1 MLFASNVL
9 SRPEGP
15 KIEAEGRER
24 GIEFVVREHQA
35 PPHQLGGLGSTVSSP
50 AGFGAELRPPEGFT
64 TIFSTPETI
73 ILLIVDHKKMRK
85 FLSH

>member
-1 MLFASNVL
+1 MFYPDPKGRK
-9 SRPEGP
+9 SRP
-15 KIEAEGRER
+15 KAESA

-64 TIFSTPETI
+64 TIFSTPDTI